1 MHLLKQKQSKKLA
14 IYAFLAIFIVLLLT
28 PLAQAADDII
38 ARSYKTQGTL
48 IKGSLV
54 SFAPNSTTNVEAS
67 NQDNA
72 QSLVG
77 VVVQPDSSLVAV
89 VQPQDQAEVAI
100 SGTVPTLV
108 STINGDIKKGDKIS
122 VSPISG
128 VGQKA
133 SGGVKIVGVANQD
146 FSSVAKQDIQTK
158 KVTDKAGNIKDVYIT
173 TLNLAV
179 SVGDD
184 PATAQSDKDKAD
196 SNQSGIA
203 SAIKNLAN
211 DVAGHSVSTTQI
223 VLSFFVALI
232 AVVAIAVLVY
242 GTIKN
247 GIQAT
252 GRNPLAKPA
261 IFEAVAQVMLM
272 VVIISLVTVIGIYL
286 ILQ

>member
-1 MHLLKQKQSKKLA
+1 MKIVKQKPANKVA
-14 IYAFLAIFIVLLLT
+14 IYVFLAILIVLLLN
-28 PLAQAADDII
+28 PIAYAADDII
-38 ARSYKTQGTL
+38 ARSYNTKGTL

-54 SFAPNSTTNVEAS
+54 SFSPNSTTNVEAS

-72 QSLVG
+72 ESLVG

-89 VQPQDQAEVAI
+89 VQPQDKAEVAI

-108 STINGDIKKGDKIS
+108 STINGDIKKGDKIA

-133 SGGVKIVGVANQD
+133 TGGVKVIGIASQD
-146 FSSVAKQDIQTK
+146 FSDIPNQQIQTQ
-158 KVTDKAGNIKDVYIT
+158 KVTDKAGNVKDVYIAT
-173 TLNLAV
+173 INLAV

-203 SAIKNLAN
+203 GAIKNLAS